1 MKFVLKCGLIT
12 QDLGEHVDN
21 DLLFE
26 TCSIFDETYE
36 VYLQVY
42 DDNSNLLASR
52 EVFYNDATD
61 LVIRIR
67 ELIDVFQRNTGHRP
81 GLFSLLED
89 STFALNDRDFTE
101 PEILESLYK
110 DFGKSTDSL
119 KSFNQNLYLVY
130 PSHNIEEITIS
141 NMHPADVTCGKDF
154 NNLKIKI
161 ELFNRFAEHSESTDG
176 ILVISKF
183 GEEFC
188 GSEKALKSLIDD
200 LCKKNYRGGDVSFTI
215 DVLHFLDSKLN
226 YIARHEVQC
235 EGAHCG
241 FVQPNFCDN
250 FRCTDPLELTVN
262 YDSTN
267 AKSDKSGKLQ
277 SIVSGIFTVFLSC
290 FAASGCSSV
299 LLNLVGAF
307 TPAKLMLLLNF
318 FCFNPMLISCIINYL
333 LERKGLS
340 KQRKRLL
347 TKRKSAYRKYL
358 VIGFVIIVILARVLC
373 YSNLNMFYV
382 LLYVLFFSC
391 LCLFI

>member
-1 MKFVLKCGLIT
+1 MEWLLKN
-12 QDLGEHVDN
+12 LGEHVNN

-26 TCSIFDETYE
+26 TCSTFDENYE

-67 ELIDVFQRNTGHRP
+67 KLIDVFQHNTGHRP

-89 STFALNDRDFTE
+89 STFALNDRDFAE

-161 ELFNRFAEHSESTDG
+161 ELFNRFVEQSEFTDG

-183 GEEFC
+183 GKEFC
-188 GSEKALKSLIDD
+188 ESEKVLQSLIDD
-200 LCKKNYRGGDVSFTI
+200 LCEKNHKGGDASFTI
-215 DVLHFLDSKLN
+215 DVIHFLDSKLN

-290 FAASGCSSV
+290 FAPQDV
-299 LLNLVGAF
+299 VQ
-307 TPAKLMLLLNF
+307 F
-318 FCFNPMLISCIINYL
+318 F
-333 LERKGLS
+333 
-340 KQRKRLL
+340 
-347 TKRKSAYRKYL
+347 
-358 VIGFVIIVILARVLC
+358 
-373 YSNLNMFYV
+373 
-382 LLYVLFFSC
+382 
-391 LCLFI
+391 